1 MKKFKIGISIIT
13 LVVSIIVII
22 ILAGSVIL
30 ILQKSNPIKQAQ
42 KARFLNDVETFKEE
56 LEMYKNQEYIQ
67 SNGKFDPNSLNAPS
81 DGIEVSDLI
90 SSLKNSSYS
99 KDDFTVENG
108 KLVYKGKNQDYI
120 TWLGDTNI
128 VDNNMIDTGYN
139 KDQGVNG
146 PVMSLGMTPIKWDN
160 NVLNV
165 TNIND
170 KDWYSYTSSEK
181 RWANAQT
188 KDGSMWVWIP
198 RYAYKIDNPHTA
210 EAQEIHIKFLK
221 GTSNE
226 TSDGEALPEGYIV
239 EPAFTF
245 GDTQLAG
252 IWVAKFEPT
261 AREGVENS
269 PTYDN
274 VITKHVKVVPN
285 SNSWKYTNISVAFD
299 VCRNM
304 EKDSSYGWN
313 VKDDAAENIDTHMM
327 KNVEWG
333 SIAYLT
339 QSEYGIDSEVQKNN
353 DQTYTGGGKDDA
365 YIENVDETTTGNVY
379 GIYDMVGGLSER
391 VSAYVDNGN
400 KNLIEYGKDLVEAQD
415 KYKDVYE
422 MGQNDSYDT
431 NYNNTASR
439 VGDAIYETSDLKTSA
454 WYGNNVSMPNGGTP
468 FIVRGGYYN
477 NTYSYAGL
485 FQIAQTDGYHD
496 GTYGFRP
503 VIVVGKSL

>member
-1 MKKFKIGISIIT
+1 
-13 LVVSIIVII
+13 
-22 ILAGSVIL
+22 
-30 ILQKSNPIKQAQ
+30 
-42 KARFLNDVETFKEE
+42 
-56 LEMYKNQEYIQ
+56 
-67 SNGKFDPNSLNAPS
+67 
-81 DGIEVSDLI
+81 
-90 SSLKNSSYS
+90 
-99 KDDFTVENG
+99 
-108 KLVYKGKNQDYI
+108 
-120 TWLGDTNI
+120 
-128 VDNNMIDTGYN
+128 
-139 KDQGVNG
+139 
-146 PVMSLGMTPIKWDN
+146 
-160 NVLNV
+160 
-165 TNIND
+165 
-170 KDWYSYTSSEK
+170 
-181 RWANAQT
+181 
-188 KDGSMWVWIP
+188 
-198 RYAYKIDNPHTA
+198 
-210 EAQEIHIKFLK
+210 
-221 GTSNE
+221 
-226 TSDGEALPEGYIV
+226 
-239 EPAFTF
+239 
-245 GDTQLAG
+245 
-252 IWVAKFEPT
+252 
-261 AREGVENS
+261 
-269 PTYDN
+269 
-274 VITKHVKVVPN
+274 
-285 SNSWKYTNISVAFD
+285 
-299 VCRNM
+299 
-304 EKDSSYGWN
+304 
-313 VKDDAAENIDTHMM
+313 MM